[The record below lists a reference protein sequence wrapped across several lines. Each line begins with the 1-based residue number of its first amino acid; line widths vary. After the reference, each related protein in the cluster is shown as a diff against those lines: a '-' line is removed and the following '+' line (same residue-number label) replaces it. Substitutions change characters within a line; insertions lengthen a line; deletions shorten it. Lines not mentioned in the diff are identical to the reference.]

1 MLPRQILNVLA
12 DLAPAPGERVFD
24 VCRTGQTL
32 HWLPDPDRAAR
43 TRAVDRLA
51 AMDALSPE
59 ERILRRGW
67 AFVIGGLEVDGV
79 RRTVRLPLLT
89 QPVRLER
96 GLRGYRVAPAGD
108 LELTGL
114 VEDRA
119 LAGQLEA
126 APGLGGAGWL
136 RATGTTA
143 WIRSAAEAAGLI
155 VSDVTDR
162 PPTRPPD
169 AKLVAVAGAALF
181 VIRDVRSAGLRD
193 TLLTWAGRPGLE
205 ATALAHVYGL
215 TDAPDPGTTGR
226 PATGLDDTAVRQVG
240 TCLDSDAARQLGTRL
255 DGTGPTTGR
264 QVSAGQQLGAHR
276 QISAGQ
282 QLRADTAGGDPVAS
296 PLPLNAAQRETVRRT
311 RTEPLVVVSGPPG
324 NGKSHT
330 LVAAALDTVDRGGS
344 VLVAAQSPAAVDA
357 LAALLRRYPGP
368 TPVLFG
374 DAERREAMAAEL
386 AAGTSAGVP
395 DRQLAA
401 DAEAVAAASGRV
413 SAVEAAI
420 TAALDLERRAA
431 SLSHWAPLLAG
442 LESDV
447 PGPFRQDFDLTR
459 ARRLAGRTGGD
470 RAAGDARPE
479 PGFGGPPRPGR
490 GERLH
495 GFARW
500 WRAAVGNL
508 ARRRL
513 RRLTGA
519 GPDTPPDRIRAA
531 LDAAAASRAAARLAA
546 TGGTDLDPAW
556 RELTDADADLAAAIG
571 TAMRHRAASARRWTK
586 QARRSAA
593 VLATAL
599 RAGRNRRREMLAELD
614 GEALVRAL
622 PLWIG
627 SITDVE
633 DLLPP
638 VPGLFDLV
646 ILDEGVHVDQIRAAP
661 VFARARR
668 ALVAGDPRQLRFVS
682 FVADVDVSVALR
694 RQGLDGLADR
704 LDVRRVSAFDVA
716 AGAAPVTAL
725 TDHYRSAPHLIE
737 FSARRFYRD
746 RIALVTRHPR
756 NEGADLIDVVRVAGN
771 VVDGVNRAEVDAVV
785 AQIRALTGDG
795 HIDIGVVTPF
805 RAQAD
810 ALESALLAA
819 FPVEQIEALRL
830 RSGTVHAYQGSEAD
844 IVIVS
849 LGLVDGDSAAR
860 RRFVA
865 DPNLFNVMVT
875 RARRKMVVVTSLT
888 SADGIVGDYLDYA
901 GTVPEPSPADPTA
914 HEAGDWVA
922 ALAARLDENGVPV
935 RARYPVGTWRLD
947 LCAGTGTGAAGLIC
961 GVHPDGTDQHIE
973 RQRTL
978 RGAGWRLVDAFP
990 SRWAGDPL
998 RAAIDLSADG
1008 SVPD

>member
-1 MLPRQILNVLA
+1 MRPRQILSLLA

-24 VCRTGQTL
+24 VCRTGQSP

-67 AFVIGGLEVDGV
+67 AFVIGSLEVDGV
-79 RRTVRLPLLT
+79 RRAVRLPLLT
-89 QPVRLER
+89 EPVRLER

-126 APGLGGAGWL
+126 APGIGGSNWL

-143 WIRSAAEAAGLI
+143 WIRAAAEASGLL

-162 PPTRPPD
+162 PPGRPPEG
-169 AKLVAVAGAALF
+169 KLVAVAAAALF
-181 VIRDVRSAGLRD
+181 VIRDTRSPGLRD
-193 TLLTWAGRPGLE
+193 TLLAWAGRPGLE
-205 ATALAHVYGL
+205 STALAHLYGL
-215 TDAPDPGTTGR
+215 TDTVDRTATGTDGTDGTDGRQAGTGR
-226 PATGLDDTAVRQVG
+226 RPGADAGRDDHA
-240 TCLDSDAARQLGTRL
+240 
-255 DGTGPTTGR
+255 
-264 QVSAGQQLGAHR
+264 
-276 QISAGQ
+276 
-282 QLRADTAGGDPVAS
+282 VAS
-296 PLPLNAAQRETVRRT
+296 PLPLNAAQREAVHRA

-324 NGKSHT
+324 NGKSHA
-330 LVAAALDTVDRGGS
+330 LVATALDTVDRGGS

-374 DAERREAMAAEL
+374 DAERRAAMAAEL
-386 AAGTSAGVP
+386 GAATAGIP
-395 DRQLAA
+395 DRQLSA
-401 DAEAVAAASGRV
+401 DAEAVAAAGRRV
-413 SAVEAAI
+413 SALRAAI
-420 TAALDLERRAA
+420 SAALDLERCAA

-442 LESDV
+442 LEADV
-447 PGPFRQDFDLTR
+447 PGPFRRDVDLSR
-459 ARRLAGRTGGD
+459 ARQFAD
-470 RAAGDARPE
+470 RAGDG
-479 PGFGGPPRPGR
+479 PGG
-490 GERLH
+490 
-495 GFARW
+495 W
-500 WRAAVGNL
+500 WRAV
-508 ARRRL
+508 ARRHARHRL

-519 GPDTPPDRIRAA
+519 GPDAPLDRIRAA
-531 LDAAAASRAAARLAA
+531 LDAAAATRAAARLAA
-546 TGGTDLDPAW
+546 SGGTDLGPVW
-556 RELTDADADLAAAIG
+556 RDLTEADAVSANAVG
-571 TAMRHRAASARRWTK
+571 SAMRHRAASSRRWSR
-586 QARRSAA
+586 QARRSVA

-627 SITDVE
+627 TITDVE

-668 ALVAGDPRQLRFVS
+668 AVVAGDPRQLRFVS
-682 FVADVDVSVALR
+682 FVADVDVALAR
-694 RQGLDGLADR
+694 DRHGLDRMADR
-704 LDVRRVSAFDVA
+704 LDVRRLSAFDVA
-716 AGAAPVTAL
+716 AGAAPVTML

-737 FSARRFYRD
+737 FSAHRFYRD

-756 NEGADLIDVVRVAGN
+756 NEDEDLIDVVRVTGS

-785 AQIRALTGDG
+785 EQIRALTAGG
-795 HIDIGVVTPF
+795 HTDIAVVTPF

-810 ALESALLAA
+810 ALETALLAA

-844 IVIVS
+844 IVIAS
-849 LGLVDGDSAAR
+849 LGLVDGDSPAR

-865 DPNLFNVMVT
+865 DPNLFNVLVT
-875 RARRKMVVVTSLT
+875 RARQKMVVVTSLT
-888 SADGIVGDYLDYA
+888 SADGIVGDYLEYA
-901 GTVPEPSPADPTA
+901 GTVGRPAPADPAA
-914 HEAGDWVA
+914 HEAASGWAA
-922 ALAARLDENGVPV
+922 ALAGRLRESDVPV
-935 RARYPVGTWRLD
+935 RAGYPVGRWRLD
-947 LCAGTGTGAAGLIC
+947 LCMGSGAGAVGLIC
-961 GVHPDGTDQHIE
+961 GVHPDGPEAHIE

-978 RGAGWRLVDAFP
+978 LTAGWRLVDAFP

-998 RAAIDLSADG
+998 RAAIDLSTG
-1008 SVPD
+1008 